1 MSPPM
6 VIVEAGGIELGRTR
20 ETGAALLKRGE
31 VGSELLLAG
40 ASGSPRSGK
49 EERELVYGAAA

>member
-1 MSPPM
+1 M